1 MNIIEL
7 DADYIYAMRND
18 EVVESVTYEEVCAQ
32 DIVYKE
38 IFDASN
44 QSMNIDK
51 IVRTL
56 DGDDN

>member
-1 MNIIEL
+1 
-7 DADYIYAMRND
+7 MRND

-38 IFDASN
+38 IIDASN

>member
-1 MNIIEL
+1 
-7 DADYIYAMRND
+7 MRND